1 MTAPAWYAA
10 FATAAT
16 VLTAAGLAKAAR
28 PADTARALRAG
39 GFPARDWIVR
49 AASGVEAAIGLAA
62 LTAGGRL
69 AAALVAISYSGLAV
83 FVAVALL
90 RDTPLS
96 SCGCFGEPDTPPTIL
111 HVVIDVLLSVAA
123 WMAVAHPVRGL
134 PAAIAADPSQG
145 LVLSGL
151 IGLATYAAVT
161 ALTALPRLSA
171 IGASR

>member
-1 MTAPAWYAA
+1 MTEPSWYAA

-28 PADTARALRAG
+28 PADTARALGAGGLPAREWMVRAG
-39 GFPARDWIVR
+39 
-49 AASGVEAAIGLAA
+49 SGVEVSIGLAA
-62 LTAGGRL
+62 LIAGGGL
-69 AAALVAISYSGLAV
+69 TAALVAISYSALAA

-111 HVVIDVLLSVAA
+111 HVVINVLLSVTA
-123 WMAVAHPVRGL
+123 WMAFAHPVDGL
-134 PAAIAADPSQG
+134 PAVIAADPSQG
-145 LVLSGL
+145 LVLAGL
-151 IGLATYAAVT
+151 IGLATYAVVT